1 MRIVDS
7 HCHLEEAVFADDLPG
22 LVERMRAARVA
33 GVVSVGVSPDRWPQQ
48 VSVAGQVRQLGMPVG
63 LAFGIHPWWA
73 DRVDGEAGLQALDRW
88 LDTHRMD
95 RVAIGEIG
103 LDCAAG
109 MPVFQRQRDL
119 FHGQLDRALHWDLP
133 VILHERKSAD
143 LLLKAIRLRPG
154 LRGAAH
160 GFAGSA
166 QQAAQFVA
174 QGFYLGVGGA
184 ITHPRATRLRQV
196 VAGLPLT
203 SLLLETD
210 APNQPGHAHL
220 GERNEPAF
228 IREPLAVLAEL
239 FRQEEAA
246 VAEQLY
252 ANTVALLGE
261 RWLVTS

>member
-7 HCHLEEAVFADDLPG
+7 HCHLEEGVFADDLPG
-22 LVERMRAARVA
+22 LVERMCAAQVA
-33 GVVSVGVSPDRWPQQ
+33 GVVSVGVSPERWVQQ
-48 VSVAGQVRQLGMPVG
+48 VSVAGQVRPLGMPVG

-73 DRVDGEAGLQALDRW
+73 DRVDGDAGLQALDQW
-88 LDTHRMD
+88 LDAHRAD

-109 MPVFQRQRDL
+109 MPALQRQQNL
-119 FHGQLDRALHWDLP
+119 FHGQLDRALRWDLP

-143 LLLKAIRLRPG
+143 LLLKAIRQRPA
-154 LRGAAH
+154 LRGVVH
-160 GFAGSA
+160 GFVGSA
-166 QQAAQFVA
+166 QQAQ
-174 QGFYLGVGGA
+174 QLIERGFYLGVGGA
-184 ITHPRATRLRQV
+184 ITHPRATRLRRV

-228 IREPLAVLAEL
+228 IREPLTVLAAL
-239 FRQEEAA
+239 FGQEEAV

-252 ANTVALLGE
+252 RNTLALLGSA
-261 RWLVTS
+261 WLELP